1 MIHGED
7 RLGRRGKFDSA
18 SPGSLAG
25 LASSRSPICT
35 LKFVSASV
43 KGEMI

>member
-25 LASSRSPICT
+25 LTSSRSPICT
-35 LKFVSASV
+35 LKLVSASV

>member
-7 RLGRRGKFDSA
+7 MLGRQGKFDSA

-25 LASSRSPICT
+25 LTSSRSRICT
-35 LKFVSASV
+35 LNFVSASV